1 MRSYIF
7 IFFISL
13 FIFTSCK
20 NETTSVLI
28 DGVLIDTI
36 VVNSTKNINGIGE
49 SLKPNVKRAVRN
61 WEEYQLVDAMITRF
75 YAISNAEALSNAKE
89 LSTLSKQLKDSI
101 RDKKLEVS
109 SVKARLN
116 VFSNE
121 CMRLEDMVDI
131 PAIKQEEIAFEIKRI
146 LEAFSGVNAKLNSI
160 YSVEDLEK
168 ELELDPDFQA
178 MINNTNED
186 SISTDI
192 VVQDNKPKKE
202 RLTPSNKRIKKENST
217 SLKSKM
223 RLLLTK
229 EEELKRRK
237 KTQVKQKEF
246 QRVLDKD
253 ELLKKKMELNK
264 KKEIKK

>member
-7 IFFISL
+7 VFFVSL
-13 FIFTSCK
+13 FIFISCK
-20 NETTSVLI
+20 KDTNSVLI
-28 DGVLIDTI
+28 DSVLIDTI
-36 VVNSTKNINGIGE
+36 AVNSTKNINGIGE

-101 RDKKLEVS
+101 RDKQLEVS

-121 CMRLEDMVDI
+121 CMRLEDMATI
-131 PAIKQEEIAFEIKRI
+131 SAIKQEEVAYEIKKI

-160 YSVEDLEK
+160 YSVDNLEK

-192 VVQDNKPKKE
+192 VIKDNKPKID
-202 RLTPSNKRIKKENST
+202 RRTTSSKRNKKENST
-217 SLKSKM
+217 SLKSKQ
-223 RLLLTK
+223 RGLPTK
-229 EEELKRRK
+229 EEELKRNK
-237 KTQVKQKEF
+237 KRQLKETKF

-253 ELLKKKMELNK
+253 ALLKKKREFNK
-264 KKEIKK
+264 KEQMKK